1 MAKRPFLD
9 ISHNRGRAPLRVNLE
24 IIE

>member
-1 MAKRPFLD
+1 MAKKPFLD
-9 ISHNRGRAPLRVNLE
+9 ISHNQGRAPLRVNLE